1 MAKFAAG
8 QRWLLLQASTKK
20 KKIMSLPHDFNSPLD
35 AG

>member
-20 KKIMSLPHDFNSPLD
+20 KIMSLPHDFNSPLD